1 MFDLPAWLLVF
12 PVLGFLI
19 FIHELGHFLTAKW
32 FGITVKEFGFGFPP
46 RLIGFRLSPGGTIY
60 SLNWIP
66 LGGFVR
72 MVGEH
77 GEGIEEGAYARQSP
91 EKNVVL
97 LRGRA
102 DDIPDLYG
110 IFAVPRDA
118 SQEDIRKAY
127 VDLVELVESRR
138 PEKRD
143 ALLHGLQSAYGE
155 LSNPETRAK
164 YDELIKDIEM
174 EPADPP
180 DYYGLLGVPMD
191 ASQERIDEEYNKFLE
206 LIERKRDKLDN
217 PAGMRRYVDYA
228 YSELSDAESRADYDR
243 RIRAIAPNEVSFGDQ
258 SVLKRVIVL
267 CAGSFMNLLFPL
279 LLFAAM
285 FALPHDAVSGTVV
298 VTGVAPNSPAQQAG
312 ITSGDMILAVDG
324 NEIDTHA
331 NLVPRIMAS
340 LGSPTE
346 LTIRR
351 GVFVTGSDSPQPTS
365 GGSEIITLTPRV
377 NPPDLVVVDR
387 VSDPTREV
395 ALSDARRYQANLQV
409 GDTLTQGAIGVLI
422 GTVDAQTVTR
432 RYSIIEAV
440 PMSFQRMWDILVITR
455 NGIARWIGGG
465 PDPGLSGPVG
475 IARITGEVAESGGI
489 SPLLQLTAILS
500 ISLGIIN
507 ILPIPA
513 LDGGRLM
520 FVIIEWL
527 RGGKPISPRR
537 EGLVHMVG
545 FVVLISLIVVISYFD
560 ILRLINGEGVL
571 P

>member
-46 RLIGFRLSPGGTIY
+46 RLIGFRFSPGGTIY
-60 SLNWIP
+60 SLNWLP

-77 GEGIEEGAYARQSP
+77 GEGIEEGAYARQRP
-91 EKNVVL
+91 EKNVIL

-118 SQEDIRKAY
+118 SQEDIRKSY
-127 VDLVELVESRR
+127 VDLVELIETRR

-143 ALLHGLQSAYGE
+143 ALMHGIQSTYGE

-164 YDELIKDIEM
+164 YDELIKDVEM

-180 DYYGLLGVPMD
+180 DYYGLFGVPMD
-191 ASQERIDEEYNKFLE
+191 ASQETIDEEYKKFME

-228 YSELSDAESRADYDR
+228 YSELSDAESRAAYDR
-243 RIRAIAPNEVSFGDQ
+243 RIRALAPDEVSFGNQ

-285 FALPHDAVSGTVV
+285 FALPHDTVSGTVV

-324 NEIDTHA
+324 SEIDTHA
-331 NLVPRIMAS
+331 NLVPRIMAN

-346 LTIRR
+346 LTVRR

-365 GGSEIITLTPRV
+365 GGAEIITLTPRV
-377 NPPDLVVVDR
+377 NPPNLVVVDR

-395 ALSDARRYQANLQV
+395 ALSEARRYQANLQV

-432 RYSIIEAV
+432 RYSVIEAV
-440 PMSFQRMWDILVITR
+440 PMSIQRMWDILVITR
-455 NGIARWIGGG
+455 NGITRWIGGG

-527 RGGKPISPRR
+527 RGGRPISPRR
-537 EGLVHMVG
+537 EGLVHLVG

>member
-77 GEGIEEGAYARQSP
+77 GEGIEEGAYARQGP

-164 YDELIKDIEM
+164 YDELIKDVEM

-377 NPPDLVVVDR
+377 NPPNLTVVDR

-432 RYSIIEAV
+432 RYSVIEAV

>member
-77 GEGIEEGAYARQSP
+77 GEGIEEGAYARQGP
-91 EKNVVL
+91 EKNVIL

-191 ASQERIDEEYNKFLE
+191 ASQERIDEEYKKFLE

-258 SVLKRVIVL
+258 SVLKRVVVL

-377 NPPDLVVVDR
+377 NPPNLTVVDR

-395 ALSDARRYQANLQV
+395 ALSDARRYQTNLQV

-432 RYSIIEAV
+432 RYSVIEAV

>member
-77 GEGIEEGAYARQSP
+77 GEGIEEGAYARQGP
-91 EKNVVL
+91 EKNVIL

-164 YDELIKDIEM
+164 YDELIKDVEM

-191 ASQERIDEEYNKFLE
+191 ASQERIDEEYKKFLE

-377 NPPDLVVVDR
+377 NPPNLVVVDR

-395 ALSDARRYQANLQV
+395 ALADARRYQTNLQV

-432 RYSIIEAV
+432 RYSVIEAV

-560 ILRLINGEGVL
+560 ILRVINGEGVL

>member
-77 GEGIEEGAYARQSP
+77 GEGIEEGAYARQGP
-91 EKNVVL
+91 EKNVIL

-191 ASQERIDEEYNKFLE
+191 ASQERIDEEYKKFLE

-395 ALSDARRYQANLQV
+395 ALSDARRYQTNLQV

-432 RYSIIEAV
+432 RYSVIEAV

>member
-77 GEGIEEGAYARQSP
+77 GEGIEEGAYARQGP

-191 ASQERIDEEYNKFLE
+191 ASQERIDEEYKKFLE

-243 RIRAIAPNEVSFGDQ
+243 RLRAIAPNEVSFGDQ

-377 NPPDLVVVDR
+377 NPPELVVVDR

-395 ALSDARRYQANLQV
+395 ALSDARRYQTNLQV

-432 RYSIIEAV
+432 RYSVIEAV

>member
-1 MFDLPAWLLVF
+1 MLDLPAWLLVF

-77 GEGIEEGAYARQSP
+77 GEGIEEGAYARQGP
-91 EKNVVL
+91 EKNVIL

-164 YDELIKDIEM
+164 YDELIKDVEM

-191 ASQERIDEEYNKFLE
+191 ASQERIDEEYKKFLE

-377 NPPDLVVVDR
+377 NPPNLTVVDR

-395 ALSDARRYQANLQV
+395 ALSDARRYQTNLQV

-432 RYSIIEAV
+432 RYSVTEAV

>member
-77 GEGIEEGAYARQSP
+77 GEGIEEGAYARQGP
-91 EKNVVL
+91 EKNVIL

-164 YDELIKDIEM
+164 YDELIKDVEM

-191 ASQERIDEEYNKFLE
+191 ASQERIDEEYKKFLE

-432 RYSIIEAV
+432 RYSVIEAV

>member
-77 GEGIEEGAYARQSP
+77 GEGIEEGAYARQGP
-91 EKNVVL
+91 EKNVIL

-164 YDELIKDIEM
+164 YDELIKDVEM

-191 ASQERIDEEYNKFLE
+191 ASQERIDEEYKKFLE

-377 NPPDLVVVDR
+377 NPPNLVVVDR

-395 ALSDARRYQANLQV
+395 ALSDARRYQTNLQV

-432 RYSIIEAV
+432 RYSVIEAV

>member
-77 GEGIEEGAYARQSP
+77 GEGIEEGAYARQGP

-164 YDELIKDIEM
+164 YDELIKDVEM

-191 ASQERIDEEYNKFLE
+191 ASQERIDEEYKKFLE

-377 NPPDLVVVDR
+377 NPPNLTVVDR

-395 ALSDARRYQANLQV
+395 ALSDARRYQTNLQV

-432 RYSIIEAV
+432 RYSVIEAV

>member
-77 GEGIEEGAYARQSP
+77 GEGIEEGAYARQGP
-91 EKNVVL
+91 EKNVIL

-164 YDELIKDIEM
+164 YDELIKDVEM

-191 ASQERIDEEYNKFLE
+191 ASQERIDEEYKKFLE

-243 RIRAIAPNEVSFGDQ
+243 RLRAIAPNEVSFGDQ

-377 NPPDLVVVDR
+377 NPPDLIVVDR

-395 ALSDARRYQANLQV
+395 ALSDARRYQTNLQV

-432 RYSIIEAV
+432 RYSVIEAV

>member
-77 GEGIEEGAYARQSP
+77 GEGIEEGAYARQGP
-91 EKNVVL
+91 EKNVIL

-138 PEKRD
+138 PERRD

-164 YDELIKDIEM
+164 YDELIKDVEM

-377 NPPDLVVVDR
+377 NPPNLTVVDR

-395 ALSDARRYQANLQV
+395 ALSDARRYQTNLQV

-432 RYSIIEAV
+432 RYSVIEAV

>member
-77 GEGIEEGAYARQSP
+77 GEGIEEGAYARQGP
-91 EKNVVL
+91 EKNVIL

-164 YDELIKDIEM
+164 YDELIKDVEM

-191 ASQERIDEEYNKFLE
+191 ASQERIDEEYKKFLE

-228 YSELSDAESRADYDR
+228 YSELSDTESRADYDR

-377 NPPDLVVVDR
+377 NPPNLTVVDR

-395 ALSDARRYQANLQV
+395 ALSDARRYQTNLQV

-432 RYSIIEAV
+432 RYSVIEAV

>member
-77 GEGIEEGAYARQSP
+77 GEGIEEGAYARQGP
-91 EKNVVL
+91 EKNVIL

-138 PEKRD
+138 PEKRE

-191 ASQERIDEEYNKFLE
+191 ASQERIDEEYKKFLA

-243 RIRAIAPNEVSFGDQ
+243 RILAVAPNEVSFGDQ

-365 GGSEIITLTPRV
+365 GGSEIITLTPRI
-377 NPPDLVVVDR
+377 NPPNLVVVDR

-395 ALSDARRYQANLQV
+395 ALSDAKRYQTNLQV

-432 RYSIIEAV
+432 RYSVIEAV